1 MLMADTA
8 HVSSQASLTSGFM
21 ESVREPRTA
30 YISPK
35 RFSEALGVPANS
47 FASLIGLH
55 RNTLRNPA
63 SPRLQ
68 DKLREMARAITAA
81 AGLTGD
87 IQRALYWYRNQP
99 ISDYGYKTAA
109 ELVAAGH
116 ADAVMDYLRDLEN
129 GANG

>member
-1 MLMADTA
+1 MVDAA
-8 HVSSQASLTSGFM
+8 HATPQTSLTSGFM

-35 RFSEALGVPANS
+35 RFCEALGVPANS
-47 FASLIGLH
+47 FASLTGLH
-55 RNTLRNPA
+55 RNTLRNPS

-68 DKLREMARAITAA
+68 GKLRDMARAITAA

-116 ADAVMDYLRDLEN
+116 IDAVMDYLRDLEN
-129 GANG
+129 GATG